1 MYSAY
6 FFFDVSRKNKRAT
19 EDGIIEALKRN
30 PNVQSKYLDLPS
42 HNLHSSSTDRIING
56 YDFLAVTERMEES
69 LVVLSMLARIPLTDV
84 VVFNSKVAGG
94 YDDGKYAQ
102 RCVKLKKKWTTPKI
116 EEFILGDYQSANKD
130 DYLLYNAAQRSL
142 DKTIDFLGRQLVEE
156 KVELLKILQQ
166 QNEDKCSRNTT
177 MPCPAPEDDEDK
189 LREHTRLTY
198 ESCYFGDVGCG
209 HTCTEKLFT
218 LSAEKEWAS
227 ITSSFGQG

>member
-116 EEFILGDYQSANKD
+116 EEFILGDYQSSNKD

-156 KVELLKILQQ
+156 KVELLKILRSKTKT
-166 QNEDKCSRNTT
+166 NV
-177 MPCPAPEDDEDK
+177 PETLQCHALLQKMTKTSFESTHAS
-189 LREHTRLTY
+189 LTR
-198 ESCYFGDVGCG
+198 VV
-209 HTCTEKLFT
+209 T
-218 LSAEKEWAS
+218 LEMLDAVTLARKSYLHFLPRKN
-227 ITSSFGQG
+227 GQA